1 MKKIIR
7 VESLCCKACAK
18 HAENKL
24 KMLDGVFAAK
34 SNLRKN
40 VLLIEHDARVT
51 DQMLQ
56 KTTEEAGFTVLS
68 VEVRKGLFY

>member
-7 VESLCCKACAK
+7 VESLCCKTCAK
-18 HAENKL
+18 HAENQL
-24 KMLDGVFAAK
+24 KMLDGVFAAR
-34 SNLRKN
+34 SDFRKN
-40 VLLIEHDARVT
+40 VLLVEHDARIT
-51 DQMLQ
+51 DEMLR

>member
-7 VESLCCKACAK
+7 VESLCCKTCAK

-40 VLLIEHDARVT
+40 VLLVEHDARVT
-51 DQMLQ
+51 DEMLR
-56 KTTEEAGFTVLS
+56 KTAEDAGFVVLS